1 MKRFVALAPL
11 VLVGGLTLNWQLSS
25 PLHTRAWRAD
35 YSRLP
40 EVTEADGSYRVANIR
55 NWDYATDGSVTRQ
68 EWISAKID
76 PEALVETGFL
86 VEPFGGH
93 DAIAHTMLSFGF
105 ADGATYVASIEA
117 RREVGEEYSAVKAAV
132 LPIFEYLF
140 VWTTERDMYLNSE
153 FMAGDQLYLYPLAI
167 PLEQQKAVLRA
178 MLAETAE
185 VQAHPRWYNTLF
197 SNCTNVLART
207 VNKIAPDAVP
217 FDKAWVLTGYA
228 DEFLYG
234 QGVFGTAASFED
246 LQARAHVSPLIRE
259 LYGITDPAAF
269 SRAIRARLSGS

>member
-1 MKRFVALAPL
+1 MKWYFALLPL
-11 VLVGGLTLNWQLSS
+11 ALVGGLLLNWQLSQPS
-25 PLHTRAWRAD
+25 HTRAWRAD
-35 YSRLP
+35 HSRLP
-40 EVTEADGSYRVANIR
+40 EVTEAGGIYRVANIR

-68 EWISAKID
+68 EWIAAEID
-76 PEALVETGFL
+76 PDRLVGTGFL

-93 DAIAHTMLSFGF
+93 DAIAHTMLSFSF
-105 ADGATYVASIEA
+105 SDGASYIASIEA

-153 FMAGDQLYLYPLAI
+153 FMSGDQLYLYPLDI
-167 PLEQQKAVLRA
+167 PLDQQRAVLKA

-185 VQAHPRWYNTLF
+185 IQAQPRWYNTLF

-207 VNKIAPDAVP
+207 VNKFAPDAVP

-228 DEFLYG
+228 AEFLYE
-234 QGVFGTAASFED
+234 QGFFGTALTFHEAR
-246 LQARAHVSPLIRE
+246 ARAHISPLIRE
-259 LYGITDPAAF
+259 FHGIADPVAF
-269 SRAIRARLSGS
+269 SQAIRARRSGG